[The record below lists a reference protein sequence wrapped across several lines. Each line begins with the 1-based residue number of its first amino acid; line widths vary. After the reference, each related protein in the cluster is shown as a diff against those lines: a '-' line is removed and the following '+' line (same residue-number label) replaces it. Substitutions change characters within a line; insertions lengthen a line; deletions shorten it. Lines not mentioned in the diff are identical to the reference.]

1 MKLSELIAA
10 LAQEITE
17 EGDKELNENF
27 MIYYE
32 HGRIGYC

>member
-17 EGDKELNENF
+17 EGDKELSEDF
-27 MIYYE
+27 MIYYKY
-32 HGRIGYC
+32 GRIEYC

>member
-17 EGDKELNENF
+17 EGDKELKENF

-32 HGRIGYC
+32 HGRISYC

>member
-17 EGDKELNENF
+17 EGDKELSENF